1 MKVIIIKILKGLLNL
16 IENKEVQN
24 KSAEI
29 TNKKESN
36 KESVLKRNKWGFPVI
51 DGIRMP
57 RTEKKIR
64 WI

>member
-1 MKVIIIKILKGLLNL
+1 MMKVIIIKILKGLLNL

-36 KESVLKRNKWGFPVI
+36 KESYLKRNKWGFP
-51 DGIRMP
+51 IR
-57 RTEKKIR
+57 KIYR
-64 WI
+64 GLCV